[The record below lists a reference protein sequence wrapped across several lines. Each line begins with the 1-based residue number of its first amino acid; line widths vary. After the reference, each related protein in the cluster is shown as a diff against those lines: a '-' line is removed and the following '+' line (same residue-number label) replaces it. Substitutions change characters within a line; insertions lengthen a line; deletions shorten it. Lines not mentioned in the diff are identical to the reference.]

1 MNSST
6 VAHSRARRNASMAAR
21 LGMMAATAVASGY
34 LLIAVPNVELV
45 TATVAMAGLMLGPGA
60 GAITGILAM
69 AIFGALNVF
78 GLPYPPVWIA
88 QMLGQ
93 AFTGV
98 LFGLMRQPYDNA
110 SGMQRA
116 WLGAALVFLATLF
129 YDLITNAAFPLAT
142 GAPLEA
148 WWAYF
153 AAGIPFAVTHVVSNV
168 LIFILVLPPAWIR
181 IGRRY
186 AEWREDGTAS
196 GTGEHPSRS

>member
-98 LFGLMRQPYDNA
+98 LWPDAPTLRQCI
-110 SGMQRA
+110 RH
-116 WLGAALVFLATLF
+116 
-129 YDLITNAAFPLAT
+129 AT
-142 GAPLEA
+142 GMA
-148 WWAYF
+148 W
-153 AAGIPFAVTHVVSNV
+153 GCVGVSCHAVLRSDYQC
-168 LIFILVLPPAWIR
+168 R
-181 IGRRY
+181 ISTRNGCS
-186 AEWREDGTAS
+186 T
-196 GTGEHPSRS
+196 